1 MKCITKLN
9 DRERRYFMWKLVQEA
24 LAHLDA
30 KEAEKLAKRSAPR
43 ADSQKL
49 PAPLDFELADAA
61 KHPLR

>member
-24 LAHLDA
+24 LAHMDA
-30 KEAEKLAKRSAPR
+30 REAEKRAKRSAPEL
-43 ADSQKL
+43 DSQKL
-49 PAPLDFELADAA
+49 PAPLDFKLPNAA

>member
-24 LAHLDA
+24 VAHLDA
-30 KEAEKLAKRSAPR
+30 RAAEKRARRAAPGPIAR
-43 ADSQKL
+43 KM
-49 PAPLDFELADAA
+49 PAPLEFELPDAA